1 MCPTVKYIVIIYTG
15 GKCMQCEGCLRTD
28 CGTCIYC
35 KDMKRFGGPGKKKKG
50 CIKRICVGATQQ
62 VHI

>member
-1 MCPTVKYIVIIYTG
+1 
-15 GKCMQCEGCLRTD
+15 MQCEGCLRTD

-62 VHI
+62 VHIMILTHYYS